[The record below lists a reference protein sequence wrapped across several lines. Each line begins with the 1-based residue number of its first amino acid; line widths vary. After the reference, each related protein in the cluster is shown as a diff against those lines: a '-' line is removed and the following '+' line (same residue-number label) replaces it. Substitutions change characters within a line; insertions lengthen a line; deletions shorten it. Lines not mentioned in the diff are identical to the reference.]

1 MKFITTLAI
10 ALMLVACGSDKSDEA
25 VEAEPTIGKEIADDY
40 NRAMDKARAVEEQ
53 AMQQKQKID
62 EALKQAEYNC
72 RESRL
77 KTTPPAIYANWFLG
91 GAH

>member
-1 MKFITTLAI
+1 MRENRMKFMTMLGI

-25 VEAEPTIGKEIADDY
+25 VEAEPTVGKEIADDY

-62 EALKQAEYNC
+62 EALKQAEDN
-72 RESRL
+72 
-77 KTTPPAIYANWFLG
+77 
-91 GAH
+91 

>member
-1 MKFITTLAI
+1 MKFMTMLAI
-10 ALMLVACGSDKSDEA
+10 ALMLVACGSDKSDEM

-62 EALKQAEYNC
+62 EALEQAEN
-72 RESRL
+72 
-77 KTTPPAIYANWFLG
+77 N
-91 GAH
+91 